1 MATTILGTIDAGG
14 EGKAVLLA
22 ALNQALG
29 KNFTLAE
36 FTFSDPVAI
45 TIPTPTRNT
54 MIKLAPLA
62 ASGYYGVRKVYY
74 NRIHVSELGQIA
86 VSRGAATR
94 VSDLLPQINEKY
106 GVYIQPTDI
115 YDGLPPGYRDW
126 ETDRKSTR
134 LNSSHEIPSRMPSS
148 A

>member
-54 MIKLAPLA
+54 MIKLAPWLLA
-62 ASGYYGVRKVYY
+62 VTMAFV
-74 NRIHVSELGQIA
+74 
-86 VSRGAATR
+86 
-94 VSDLLPQINEKY
+94 
-106 GVYIQPTDI
+106 
-115 YDGLPPGYRDW
+115 
-126 ETDRKSTR
+126 KSTTIVSMFLNLVR
-134 LNSSHEIPSRMPSS
+134 LL
-148 A
+148 